1 MEMGRRDATTAVNG
15 RILSGRRL
23 GVVIAMLALLAI
35 CAAGAMGAR
44 QQTQATGSAYK
55 VVGHFGKEGT
65 ANGQFSTIVNGLA
78 TDTSGNVYVADGN
91 NHRIQAF
98 SSQGGFKTKLAFDQS
113 EPTFDVAAG
122 ASGDVWGTTQV
133 GAQVRRFPGGGG
145 APENLSTP
153 KSAEGIAVDADG
165 NVYVSTNG
173 DSTHSVVRFQKTAAG
188 WGAATMWVGGGL
200 QEPGDVEA
208 SADGSIYVAD
218 RRGSPPNVKRY
229 DASGKLLKS
238 IRTGLQATAGAGA
251 QYGIAVDPDCNLWM
265 TNIPQRRVERY
276 SPSGK
281 LLGTATSGDMVAPDL
296 ALGPKGDL
304 YVFDIN
310 TRSVVHFAEDRSK
323 PGAATVLGQVVVSK
337 GVAKISYSLP
347 GVSCPAQIT
356 ATASLAG
363 KGISGRT
370 AVTVAAGNTTVITIP
385 VKASRGKKTATFK
398 IVLQTNGRTTT
409 ETRRVV
415 VSVH

>member
-1 MEMGRRDATTAVNG
+1 MGRSDPTIAANR
-15 RILSGRRL
+15 RILRGRRL

-35 CAAGAMGAR
+35 CAAGATGAR
-44 QQTQATGSAYK
+44 QQTQAAGSAYK

-78 TDTSGNVYVADGN
+78 TDTSGNVYVADAT

-98 SSQGGFKTKLAFDQS
+98 SSQGGFKTKLAFDPS

-173 DSTHSVVRFQKTAAG
+173 DSTHAVVRFEKTAAG
-188 WGAATMWVGGGL
+188 WGAAQTWVGGGL
-200 QEPGDVEA
+200 QDPGDVEA

-229 DASGKLLKS
+229 DASGKLLK
-238 IRTGLQATAGAGA
+238 
-251 QYGIAVDPDCNLWM
+251 
-265 TNIPQRRVERY
+265 
-276 SPSGK
+276 
-281 LLGTATSGDMVAPDL
+281 
-296 ALGPKGDL
+296 
-304 YVFDIN
+304 
-310 TRSVVHFAEDRSK
+310 
-323 PGAATVLGQVVVSK
+323 
-337 GVAKISYSLP
+337 
-347 GVSCPAQIT
+347 
-356 ATASLAG
+356 
-363 KGISGRT
+363 
-370 AVTVAAGNTTVITIP
+370 
-385 VKASRGKKTATFK
+385 
-398 IVLQTNGRTTT
+398 
-409 ETRRVV
+409 
-415 VSVH
+415 

>member
-1 MEMGRRDATTAVNG
+1 
-15 RILSGRRL
+15 
-23 GVVIAMLALLAI
+23 MLALLAI
-35 CAAGAMGAR
+35 CAAGATGAR
-44 QQTQATGSAYK
+44 QQTHAAGSAYK

-65 ANGQFSTIVNGLA
+65 ANGQFSTIVNGVA

-98 SSQGGFKTKLAFDQS
+98 SSQGSFKTKLAFGPS

-173 DSTHSVVRFQKTAAG
+173 DSTHAVVRFEKTAAG
-188 WGAATMWVGGGL
+188 WGAATTWVGGGL
-200 QEPGDVEA
+200 QDPGDVES
-208 SADGSIYVAD
+208 SADGSIYIAD

-265 TNIPQRRVERY
+265 TNIPQRRVEKY

-296 ALGPKGDL
+296 AVGPKGDL
-304 YVFDIN
+304 YVFDVN
-310 TRSVVHFAEDRSK
+310 TRSVVHFAENRSK
-323 PGAATVLGQVVVSK
+323 PGAAAILGQVAVSK
-337 GVAKISYSLP
+337 GVAKVTYSLP
-347 GVSCPAQIT
+347 GVSCPAQIA

-370 AVTVAAGNTTVITIP
+370 AVKVAAGKTTVITIP
-385 VKASRGKKTATFK
+385 VKASPGKTTATFK
-398 IVLQTNGRTTT
+398 IVLRTNGRATT
-409 ETRRVV
+409 ETRSVV
-415 VSVH
+415 VNVH

>member
-1 MEMGRRDATTAVNG
+1 MGRRDPTTAADR
-15 RILSGRRL
+15 RILRGRRL
-23 GVVIAMLALLAI
+23 GVVIAMLALLAL

-44 QQTQATGSAYK
+44 QQTQAAGSAYK
-55 VVGHFGKEGT
+55 VVGHFGKEGI
-65 ANGQFSTIVNGLA
+65 ANGQFSTSVNGLA

-98 SSQGGFKTKLAFDQS
+98 SSQGGFKSKLAFDSS

-173 DSTHSVVRFQKTAAG
+173 DSTHAVVRFEKTAAG
-188 WGAATMWVGGGL
+188 WGAATTWVGGGL
-200 QEPGDVEA
+200 QDPGDVEA

-218 RRGSPPNVKRY
+218 RRGSPPSVKRY

-238 IRTGLQATAGAGA
+238 IRTGLPATAGAGA

-265 TNIPQRRVERY
+265 TNIPQRRVEKH

-281 LLGTATSGDMVAPDL
+281 LLGTATSGDLVAPDL
-296 ALGPKGDL
+296 AVGPKGDL
-304 YVFDIN
+304 YVFDVN
-310 TRSVVHFAEDRSK
+310 TRSVVHFAENRSK

-337 GVAKISYSLP
+337 GVAKVRYAIP
-347 GVSCPAQIT
+347 GVSCPAQIA

-370 AVTVAAGNTTVITIP
+370 TVKVAAGKTTVITIP
-385 VKASRGKKTATFK
+385 VKASPGKTTATFK
-398 IVLQTNGRTTT
+398 IVLKTNGRTTT
-409 ETRRVV
+409 ETRSVV
-415 VSVH
+415 VNVH